1 MDAGIIIQVVLLLVG
16 FVFLIKGS
24 DFFVDGASSI
34 ASILKIPTIIVGLT
48 IVAFGTSAPEAA
60 VSITSSLTGN
70 NAMAV
75 SNVIGSNLFN
85 ILMVI
90 GVSALLSDLL
100 MEKSVLNKDL
110 PFLVGITIL
119 FTIFLFIGW
128 DISSIEGIILLL
140 ILVAY
145 LAYLIINARK
155 SKDANEVEKPKFSLP
170 KSIIFIIIGLA
181 GIILG
186 GDLVVDSA
194 SYIAMAL
201 GMSETLV
208 GLTIVAIGTSLPE
221 LVTSLTALKKGEN
234 QLVIGNVIGSNIF
247 NILFVLGAS
256 SAISAIPINSG
267 MLTDIIF
274 MIIVTILCFI
284 FGKTQDKYDKKRGYN
299 ISCIIRC
306 LHDFCNYEKLIL
318 LIHKPYKYL
327 MKLVHHKLHIH
338 LGLWI
343 CHFQM
348 SIFF

>member
-1 MDAGIIIQVVLLLVG
+1 MDAGIIVQFVLLIVG

-34 ASILKIPTIIVGLT
+34 ASLLKIPTIIVGLT

-60 VSITSSLTGN
+60 VSITSSLTGS

-85 ILMVI
+85 MLMVI
-90 GVSALLSDLL
+90 GIAALLSELM
-100 MEKSVLNKDL
+100 MEKKVLDFDL
-110 PFLVGITIL
+110 PFLVGITVLWTVFI
-119 FTIFLFIGW
+119 IIGW
-128 DISSIEGIILLL
+128 DITNIEGVILLL
-140 ILVAY
+140 IMVAY
-145 LAYLIINARK
+145 IAYLVYSTRK
-155 SKDANEVEKPKFSLP
+155 SGGAKEVEKPKFTLP
-170 KSIIFIIIGLA
+170 KSILFILVGLA

-194 SYIAMAL
+194 SAIAIAF

-256 SAISAIPINSG
+256 SAISSIPLDSS
-267 MLTDIIF
+267 MLIDVLF
-274 MIIVTILCFI
+274 MLFVTILCFI
-284 FGKTQDKYDKKRGYN
+284 FGKTQDKYDKKEGAILVLLFIGYMAFAIMRN
-299 ISCIIRC
+299 
-306 LHDFCNYEKLIL
+306 
-318 LIHKPYKYL
+318 
-327 MKLVHHKLHIH
+327 
-338 LGLWI
+338 
-343 CHFQM
+343 
-348 SIFF
+348 

>member
-1 MDAGIIIQVVLLLVG
+1 MDMSILLQFVLLIVG

-34 ASILKIPTIIVGLT
+34 ASLLKIPTIIVGLT

-60 VSITSSLTGN
+60 VSITSAITGN

-90 GVSALLSDLL
+90 GISALLGELL

-119 FTIFLFIGW
+119 FAAFIIIGW
-128 DISSIEGIILLL
+128 NVSQIEGIILLIIL
-140 ILVAY
+140 IAYVAY
-145 LAYLIINARK
+145 LIKSAKKSDNA
-155 SKDANEVEKPKFSLP
+155 NVVEKPKFTLP
-170 KSIIFIIIGLA
+170 QSIIFIIIGLA
-181 GIILG
+181 GIVLG
-186 GDLVVDSA
+186 GDLVVNSA
-194 SYIAMAL
+194 SDIAIAL

-256 SAISAIPINSG
+256 SAITAISLDSS
-267 MLTDIIF
+267 MLIDVTF
-274 MIIVTILCFI
+274 MVFVTVLCFI
-284 FGKTQDKYDKKRGYN
+284 FGKTQDKFDRKEGA
-299 ISCIIRC
+299 
-306 LHDFCNYEKLIL
+306 IL
-318 LIHKPYKYL
+318 VALFIAY
-327 MKLVHHKLHIH
+327 M
-338 LGLWI
+338 
-343 CHFQM
+343 
-348 SIFF
+348 IFAILRN

>member
-1 MDAGIIIQVVLLLVG
+1 MDMPIILQFVLLIVG

-34 ASILKIPTIIVGLT
+34 ASLLKIPTIIVGLT

-60 VSITSSLTGN
+60 VSITSAITGN
-70 NAMAV
+70 HAMAV

-90 GVSALLSDLL
+90 GISALLGELL

-119 FTIFLFIGW
+119 FAAFIIIGW
-128 DISSIEGIILLL
+128 NVSQIEGIILLIIL
-140 ILVAY
+140 IAYVAY
-145 LAYLIINARK
+145 LIKSAKKSDNA
-155 SKDANEVEKPKFSLP
+155 NVVEKPKFTLP
-170 KSIIFIIIGLA
+170 QSIIFIIIGLA
-181 GIILG
+181 GIVLG
-186 GDLVVDSA
+186 GDLVVNSA
-194 SYIAMAL
+194 SDIAIAL

-256 SAISAIPINSG
+256 SAITAISLDSS
-267 MLTDIIF
+267 MLIDVTF
-274 MIIVTILCFI
+274 MVFVTVLCFI
-284 FGKTQDKYDKKRGYN
+284 FGKTQDKFDRKEGAILVALFIGYM
-299 ISCIIRC
+299 I
-306 LHDFCNYEKLIL
+306 FAIL
-318 LIHKPYKYL
+318 RN
-327 MKLVHHKLHIH
+327 
-338 LGLWI
+338 
-343 CHFQM
+343 
-348 SIFF
+348 